1 MITTALIL
9 TFCTTTIC
17 EEYVIDGG
25 ASSHFTNSDCV
36 ERKREEAVDMKG
48 ESFDQL
54 YKDAVKRYQAV
65 AMTGKIV
72 DVSLKCVMDY

>member
-9 TFCTTTIC
+9 TFCTPTIC
-17 EEYVIDGG
+17 EEYVID
-25 ASSHFTNSDCV
+25 HNLTKSDCI
-36 ERKREEAVDMKG
+36 ERKREETVDMKG

-54 YKDAVKRYQAV
+54 YKDAVERYQAV

>member
-1 MITTALIL
+1 MLTTALIL
-9 TFCTTTIC
+9 SFCTTTIC
-17 EEYVIDGG
+17 EEYVID
-25 ASSHFTNSDCV
+25 HNLTKSDCI
-36 ERKREEAVDMKG
+36 ERKKEETVDMKG

-54 YKDAVKRYQAV
+54 YKDAVDRYQAV

>member
-17 EEYVIDGG
+17 EEYVID
-25 ASSHFTNSDCV
+25 HNLTKSDCI
-36 ERKREEAVDMKG
+36 ERKKEETADMKG

-54 YKDAVKRYQAV
+54 YKDAVERYQAV

>member
-17 EEYVIDGG
+17 EEYVID
-25 ASSHFTNSDCV
+25 HNLNKTDCI
-36 ERKREEAVDMKG
+36 ERKKEETADMKG
-48 ESFDQL
+48 EPFDQV
-54 YKDAVKRYQAV
+54 YRDAVERYQAV

>member
-1 MITTALIL
+1 MIPTALIL

-17 EEYVIDGG
+17 EEYVID
-25 ASSHFTNSDCV
+25 HNLTKSDCI
-36 ERKREEAVDMKG
+36 ERKKEETVDMKD

-54 YKDAVKRYQAV
+54 YRDAVERYQAV

>member
-17 EEYVIDGG
+17 EEYVID
-25 ASSHFTNSDCV
+25 HNLTKSDCI
-36 ERKREEAVDMKG
+36 ERKKEEVADMKG

-54 YKDAVKRYQAV
+54 YKDAVDRYQAV

-72 DVSLKCVMDY
+72 DVNLKCVMDY

>member
-17 EEYVIDGG
+17 EEYVIDH
-25 ASSHFTNSDCV
+25 SLTKSDCI
-36 ERKREEAVDMKG
+36 ERKKEETVDMKG

-54 YKDAVKRYQAV
+54 YKDAVERYQAV